1 MEYGC
6 IAKKLGHSY
15 SADIHGMIGGYD
27 YILQEVSED
36 ELDSFMKKR
45 NFKGINVT
53 IPYKKDV
60 LPYLDEIDSEAKEIG
75 SVNTVVNREG
85 KLYGYNTDI
94 LGMSALLEYADI
106 SVSGRSVLILGTG
119 GTSVM
124 AQIMCKKLGAK
135 DITVVS
141 RRAVGGAVSYLDAMK
156 NHSGSHVIINTTP
169 VGMYP
174 DNYAEPPIQLSGFTH
189 LEAVVDAIY
198 NPDSTRLVIEAKKRG
213 IKAVGGLYMLVA
225 QAVYASEKFRDTK
238 IDRSE
243 ILRIYNAIRRTKLN
257 IALTGMPASGK
268 STIGMAVARMLNRRF
283 VDTDIEI
290 EKRTGT
296 KISEIF
302 KTGGEERFR
311 DIETDVIRNISR
323 ENGLVIS
330 TGGGAILRDENV
342 EALSLNSKVFFLDR
356 DLNWLKPTKD
366 RPTASDFEAM
376 KKRYEERYPRYV
388 STADEVI
395 RPGESVEDNAK
406 MIAER
411 FLK

>member
-15 SADIHGMIGGYD
+15 SADIHSMIGGYD

-45 NFKGINVT
+45 DFKGINVT

-174 DNYAEPPIQLSGFTH
+174 DNYAEPPIQLSEFTH

-311 DIETDVIRNISR
+311 DIETDIIRNISR